1 MIKSPFINDLIHS
14 HQYQGKTN
22 DCGPFSASIIVSA
35 LKKQILLGKSLSK
48 YFDDYPVQLRFPFI
62 YRIPGWATFPWG
74 IAAALKQYGIKSK
87 WNVLMSTKDLKS
99 SLLSYNI
106 IIVLTGSWTPLS
118 GHYRILAA
126 YDADKGWGFV
136 DPAVQEN
143 VITWQNDTDFQKA
156 WKAMGR
162 SVITIKTG
170 KKET

>member
-1 MIKSPFINDLIHS
+1 MIKSPFLNDLIS
-14 HQYQGKTN
+14 FHQYQGKTN
-22 DCGPFSASIIVSA
+22 NCGPYSASIIVSA

-62 YRIPGWATFPWG
+62 FRIPGWATFPWG

-87 WNVLMSTKDLKS
+87 WNLLVSTKDLIS
-99 SLLSYNI
+99 ALSQKI
-106 IIVLTGSWTPLS
+106 VIVLTGSWFPLS
-118 GHYRILAA
+118 GHYRILVA
-126 YDADKGWGFV
+126 YDTDKGWGFV

-143 VITWQNDTDFQKA
+143 VISWQNDADFQTA

-170 KKET
+170 KKEI